1 MHLGIHETNGNN
13 NNGSTK
19 NNYRYSNVF
28 IEPNHQAIMHL
39 LAKNIKTKY
48 KIKTNT

>member
-1 MHLGIHETNGNN
+1 MKQMEIATMAAQ
-13 NNGSTK
+13 K